1 MSFAIQLPTM
11 ASNKEQ
17 VGACVNML
25 SEKLPEGQER
35 GLQALIFLGQ
45 YMEDW
50 EGTKEEV
57 RKSFSLIPPD
67 FEITVHAP
75 FTLTHLNPFFDLRD
89 GRSICAVGQ
98 VADFVSDLGVKNI
111 TLHTGSTVML
121 KDWDGHYADPS
132 VKSEERKRILDNMYE
147 IGKRNPQVNFGLEN
161 LTLPLGDEEKGLDD
175 IGFDWFMV
183 EPKDIL
189 RFGQELAQAG
199 PNLGL
204 CLDLDHYFLTRSKL
218 ASLWASY
225 KERFNESDMRES
237 CVRGLS
243 LPLVR
248 PGSAVDFV
256 RELNGAGVKIFD
268 CQVSGHEGRYWIPSR
283 QISSENS
290 VLNDKNE
297 GKQIM
302 TAVGE
307 ISRLYPSCRF
317 SLDVDVKDYIAREE
331 QRESLDY
338 FLGNI

>member
-132 VKSEERKRILDNMYE
+132 VKSEERKGVIT
-147 IGKRNPQVNFGLEN
+147 
-161 LTLPLGDEEKGLDD
+161 TLKNVFNSLKEFMTSNNSESKTSVSESQSGISITTVKTQESKKPND
-175 IGFDWFMV
+175 I
-183 EPKDIL
+183 IS
-189 RFGQELAQAG
+189 ELSS
-199 PNLGL
+199 
-204 CLDLDHYFLTRSKL
+204 SKT
-218 ASLWASY
+218 
-225 KERFNESDMRES
+225 
-237 CVRGLS
+237 
-243 LPLVR
+243 
-248 PGSAVDFV
+248 
-256 RELNGAGVKIFD
+256 I
-268 CQVSGHEGRYWIPSR
+268 VSGASGTDLIELI
-283 QISSENS
+283 
-290 VLNDKNE
+290 LL
-297 GKQIM
+297 GK
-302 TAVGE
+302 T
-307 ISRLYPSCRF
+307 
-317 SLDVDVKDYIAREE
+317 K
-331 QRESLDY
+331 
-338 FLGNI
+338 